1 MVRTVVFNSLAIIIP
16 RGKIV
21 INLNF
26 FVCHLANAM
35 QWLKNLAS
43 IE

>member
-1 MVRTVVFNSLAIIIP
+1 MVRTVVFNSLAIIP

-21 INLNF
+21 INSNF